1 MLKKLLPFIL
11 FMALA
16 IISLPLNPFRG
27 DLTVVGWVYKDD
39 KPIRN
44 AEILV
49 WENDEV
55 ISRFKSNIWGRFI
68 TDLPLNNTYI
78 ISFSAPDLIS
88 KKLLFNTHVPEHTP
102 PNDDFYFEFIVEL
115 FHPIPWIE
123 KSFFENPLAIIFYD
137 QPEYAFNYIK
147 EEYNI
152 MLAQMEV
159 IKANTAMFEAMG
171 KDYLEKLRLAER
183 FYDAGDFDSAYE
195 QMLLAQEL
203 YPGDNFIQ
211 EKIKVI
217 EQIIYDE
224 QLAINEEN
232 HEVQSTETLAI
243 NNNLI
248 TDELGSQ
255 NETHNETYVST
266 MLPKG
271 NESTDSCKFHQTNEL
286 TKLFSDETIVIK
298 DESAVIDMATSE
310 ESLLLSDAISPY
322 RELELP
328 GRVVFMV
335 QILATPKPPKPDF
348 FNKIHESLPDYDLV
362 HYKDEDHLDKYAVG
376 IFSDLDQAMETHRQ
390 LRRLNYETYIIA
402 FLDGKR
408 VRVKEALTNL

>member
-1 MLKKLLPFIL
+1 MLKKSLPFIL

-16 IISLPLNPFRG
+16 INSLPLNPFRG
-27 DLTVVGWVYKDD
+27 GLTVVGWVYKDD
-39 KPIRN
+39 KPVRN
-44 AEILV
+44 TEILL

-55 ISRFKSNIWGRFI
+55 ISRYKSNIWGRFI
-68 TDLPLNNTYI
+68 TDLPLNNQYI

-183 FYDAGDFDSAYE
+183 FYDAGDFNAAYE
-195 QMLLAQEL
+195 QMMLAQEL

-211 EKIKVI
+211 EKITVI
-217 EQIIYDE
+217 EQTIYDE
-224 QLAINEEN
+224 QLAMHKEN
-232 HEVQSTETLAI
+232 QEVQSTEILAI
-243 NNNLI
+243 NNNLS
-248 TDELGSQ
+248 TDESEPQ
-255 NETHNETYVST
+255 NEIHI
-266 MLPKG
+266 
-271 NESTDSCKFHQTNEL
+271 
-286 TKLFSDETIVIK
+286 ETIINK
-298 DESAVIDMATSE
+298 DESVVLDMASSDK
-310 ESLLLSDAISPY
+310 SLSLSDAIIPS

-335 QILATPKPPKPDF
+335 QILATPKSPKPDF
-348 FNKIHESLPDYDLV
+348 FNRIHENLPDYDLV
-362 HYKDEDHLDKYAVG
+362 HYKDEDNLDKYAVG
-376 IFSDLDQAMETHRQ
+376 VFSDLDPAMETLRQ

-408 VRVKEALTNL
+408 VRVKEALANL